1 MNRVSLLSCTAVA
14 AVFIASAPVTGEAQ
28 NFKTEKHDVV
38 VETVAGGLDH
48 PWGLAFL
55 PDRSLLVTERSG
67 ALRLTAPGGA
77 LRNVAGTPRV
87 WAEGQ
92 GGLLDVAI
100 DPNFSRNRLIY
111 LSYSEPSANGRG
123 AGTAVGR
130 GRLVLAARPRLQ
142 DFSVIFRQTKKTDS
156 GRHFGSRLVFAPDG
170 TLFVTV
176 GERGNRR
183 RAQDPFDHAGSVIR
197 INRDGTVPKDNPFAD
212 GRKALP
218 EIWSIGHRNP
228 QGAIW
233 NPDTNSLWTVAHGAR
248 GGDEINR
255 PRAGSNYGWPVI
267 SYGKHYWGGKIGEGP
282 WKPGMEQPV
291 YFWDPSIAPSGFA
304 YYGGDQFPG
313 WRGNLFVGALKFQ
326 LLVRLEV
333 SGGRVVR
340 EERLFKNE
348 FGRIRDVRQGPDG
361 NLYMLTDASNGRILR
376 VKPR

>member
-1 MNRVSLLSCTAVA
+1 MNRVSILSRTAVA
-14 AVFIASAPVTGEAQ
+14 AIFIALAPVTGQAQ

-38 VETVAGGLDH
+38 VETVVRGLDH

-67 ALRLTAPGGA
+67 ALRLMAPGGT
-77 LRNVAGTPRV
+77 LRNVAGAPRV
-87 WAEGQ
+87 WAESQ

-100 DPNFSRNRLIY
+100 DPNFFRNRLIY
-111 LSYSEPSANGRG
+111 LSYSEPSANGRR

-142 DFSVIFRQTKKTDS
+142 DFGVIFRQSHKTDS

-176 GERGNRR
+176 GERGNRP

-255 PRAGSNYGWPVI
+255 PLAGRNYGWPVI
-267 SYGKHYWGGKIGEGP
+267 SYGKHYWGGRIGEGP
-282 WKPGMEQPV
+282 RKRGMEQPV

-340 EERLFKNE
+340 EERLFRNE

-361 NLYMLTDASNGRILR
+361 NLYMLTDARNGRILR
-376 VKPR
+376 VRPR